1 MVKIQ
6 QMFLGS
12 VMSSLSQ
19 NPTQEEQNQV
29 SHLGKPRPFLL
40 KTPAETTSS
49 ISRLTTCKPP
59 LGLEHYRV
67 LRTSTRCIKAFRCS
81 EQHPAVPLAAP
92 QPESPRTTRK
102 AGSQANTPRPVGAHP
117 RPGSSAR
124 SPRGDAAYPS
134 RRAQPARPPMA
145 RRDTGRRA
153 GLGGTGRDPARH
165 SPRSAAARHRGALP
179 PTQPPARSQA
189 NRRWRWWE
197 EGGCFRARSGSAG
210 SGERRRG
217 GRPGSCRGSCS
228 RSERG
233 RQVSGGGGSGRR
245 SVRAGAGAE
254 PVVSPASSAGPA

>member
-92 QPESPRTTRK
+92 QPESLPTTRK

-153 GLGGTGRDPARH
+153 GLGGTGRDGTRHDTAPAPPPPGTEARFRRRNRRRGPTPIDGGDGGRKAGVSVH
-165 SPRSAAARHRGALP
+165 VRGAPEAARGGAAAARGA
-179 PTQPPARSQA
+179 A
-189 NRRWRWWE
+189 
-197 EGGCFRARSGSAG
+197 GGAAAG
-210 SGERRRG
+210 VSEA
-217 GRPGSCRGSCS
+217 GR
-228 RSERG
+228 
-233 RQVSGGGGSGRR
+233 
-245 SVRAGAGAE
+245 
-254 PVVSPASSAGPA
+254 